1 MCTWCLNIMY
11 LECIRVTIMDTHTFI
26 NLYQI
31 TYLNLNN
38 EYLSKF
44 GCKNYSFVF
53 FFIKYELKFISH
65 SYFFLK
71 KSHSLLVVFFI
82 NFISF

>member
-53 FFIKYELKFISH
+53 FFYKIRIKIYFTFI
-65 SYFFLK
+65 FFSEK
-71 KSHSLLVVFFI
+71 
-82 NFISF
+82 ISFIACRVLY